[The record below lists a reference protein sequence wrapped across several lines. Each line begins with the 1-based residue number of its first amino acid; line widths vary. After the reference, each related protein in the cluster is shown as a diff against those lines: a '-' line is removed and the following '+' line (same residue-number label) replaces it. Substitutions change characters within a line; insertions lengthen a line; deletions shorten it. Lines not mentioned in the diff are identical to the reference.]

1 MPTASK
7 LFAAFGLALV
17 ALFAAEIFK
26 QYMPEGTQFG
36 AFVPVSMLIGLVC
49 GWRVLGPETGKGYWE
64 SANAGLKAAIAMTL
78 LALIIFSI
86 EEMVVVAFRKMYDGP
101 MEAVIGAIGI
111 GVGFVRKMF
120 VPDVL
125 AVIFGGGMLAGCLS
139 EWASRRWR

>member
-101 MEAVIGAIGI
+101 MDAVIGAIGI

-120 VPDVL
+120 VPDVM
-125 AVIFGGGMLAGCLS
+125 AVIFGGACLPV
-139 EWASRRWR
+139 A